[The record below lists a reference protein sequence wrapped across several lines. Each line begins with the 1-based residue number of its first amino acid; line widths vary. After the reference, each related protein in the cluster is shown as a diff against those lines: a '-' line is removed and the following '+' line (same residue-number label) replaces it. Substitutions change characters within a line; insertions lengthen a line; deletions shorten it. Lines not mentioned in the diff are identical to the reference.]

1 MNTITFEKELNEIKV
16 FIAQQVILQK
26 EIMTLK
32 EAAIYSGISRSYL
45 YKLTSSSLIP
55 FYKPNSK
62 LIYFSKDELNKWL
75 LSRRHATIAELTVAF
90 TAKLNAKK

>member
-45 YKLTSSSLIP
+45 YKLTSSSL
-55 FYKPNSK
+55 S
-62 LIYFSKDELNKWL
+62 
-75 LSRRHATIAELTVAF
+75 LTP
-90 TAKLNAKK
+90 